1 MWEVKVEAIIES
13 PNYET
18 LTVDELFSKLRSTEI
33 DNKSRAKLESP
44 FNPTMALFSSLSES
58 SANTSHLCFAL
69 SSLYQSSRWRCLVL
83 GDKELAL
90 IMNKFKHLHN
100 SLRIQR

>member
-1 MWEVKVEAIIES
+1 VWEVKVEAINES

-18 LTVDELFSKLRSTEI
+18 LTIDELFSKLRSTEI

-44 FNPTMALFSSLSES
+44 FNPTMALFSSLNES
-58 SANTSHLCFAL
+58 FANSSHLCFAL
-69 SSLYQSSRWRCLVL
+69 SSLYQSSRWRCMVL

-90 IMNKFKHLHN
+90 VTNKFKHLHA
-100 SLRIQR
+100 